1 MTVST
6 GREFEGE
13 RHYSMHTWIVV
24 AVVVIAIV
32 GVVFSWIIKR
42 IIDDIS

>member
-13 RHYSMHTWIVV
+13 RHYSMLTWIL
-24 AVVVIAIV
+24 VVVIAIV

-42 IIDDIS
+42 IIDEISE

>member
-13 RHYSMHTWIVV
+13 RHYSMLIWIVSV
-24 AVVVIAIV
+24 LIAIV
-32 GVVFSWIIKR
+32 GVVFYWVIKR
-42 IIDDIS
+42 IIDEMS

>member
-1 MTVST
+1 MTVSS

-13 RHYSMHTWIVV
+13 RHYSMLTWIL
-24 AVVVIAIV
+24 VVVIVIV

-42 IIDDIS
+42 IIDEIG